1 MSTTV
6 VSPLWTIEEV
16 ARYLGIPV
24 ATLYGWRRHRKGPP
38 AHRVGRHL
46 RYLPDEVNAWLKE
59 QP

>member
-1 MSTTV
+1 MSTTL

-38 AHRVGRHL
+38 AHLVGRHL